1 MSTVVR
7 ALFRAVPLLFDGR
20 VLMLAFLPL
29 ALAFVVW
36 LVAVYTL
43 ATPLAHALA
52 GVFARWFGEGDAAA
66 TSLWI
71 SGSGAVLSFVL
82 LTLGVGAVVLAAIAV
97 AAGPV
102 FIAAVAARHFPALE
116 RKRGGTLAGGVA
128 NAVTAVTLWLL
139 MWIVVLPLLLVPIV
153 GVPASLA
160 ANAWLNQ
167 RLFRYDALAEHASAA
182 ERGAVIVAARGRL
195 FGLGLALSPLTFV
208 PVVNL
213 IAPIYA
219 GLAFTLLCL
228 DELASLRNRGG
239 AIG

>member
-1 MSTVVR
+1 MNAAAR

-20 VLMLAFLPL
+20 VLTLALLPL
-29 ALAFVVW
+29 ALAAVVW
-36 LVAVYTL
+36 LVALYAL
-43 ATPLAHALA
+43 WTPLAHALA
-52 GVFARWFGEGDAAA
+52 DVVARWAGDGGAA
-66 TSLWI
+66 TKPIWI
-71 SGSGAVLSFVL
+71 SGGGAVLSFVL
-82 LTLGVGAVVLAAIAV
+82 LTLGVGAIVLAAVAV

-102 FIAAVAARHFPALE
+102 FIAVAASRHFPALE

-128 NAVTAVTLWLL
+128 NAATAVALWLA
-139 MWIVVLPLLLVPIV
+139 MWLVVLPLLFFPIV

-182 ERGAVIVAARGRL
+182 ERGAVIAAARGRL

-208 PVVNL
+208 PVANL

-228 DELASLRNRGG
+228 DELAALRARGG
-239 AIG
+239 GIA

>member
-1 MSTVVR
+1 MAR
-7 ALFRAVPLLFDGR
+7 ALFRAVPLLFDRR
-20 VLMLAFLPL
+20 VLTLALLPL
-29 ALAFVVW
+29 ALAAVVW
-36 LVAVYTL
+36 LVALYAL
-43 ATPLAHALA
+43 WTPLAHALA
-52 GVFARWFGEGDAAA
+52 DVVARWAGDAGAA
-66 TSLWI
+66 TKPIWI

-82 LTLGVGAVVLAAIAV
+82 LTLGVGAIVLAAIAV

-102 FIAAVAARHFPALE
+102 FIAAAASRHFPALE

-128 NAVTAVTLWLL
+128 NAVTAVALWLA
-139 MWIVVLPLLLVPIV
+139 MWLVVLPLLFFPIV

-182 ERGAVIVAARGRL
+182 ERGAVIAAARGRL
-195 FGLGLALSPLTFV
+195 FGLGLVLSPLTFV
-208 PVVNL
+208 PVANL

-228 DELASLRNRGG
+228 DELAALRARGRG
-239 AIG
+239 IA